1 MRNDSAVLRRQR
13 RQWYKA
19 EARQRLG
26 QGQTL
31 FNLILAALV
40 LIMLTVA
47 LTVMVDGFFAL
58 FDFGVISIDPP
69 AEAAVGAARMVLL
82 VFGLLFLLMPLWYG
96 LRGIALSAV
105 CGAPCETGQLFAA
118 FNSSY
123 TIFRVW
129 RASLWIAW
137 RIFLSTG
144 LLFALWW
151 GVGLLD
157 FPLRLFLLP
166 GAVLLTPVLL
176 LPLMGTHLLFTVM
189 HIRPEL
195 GVFAAIRLSCRLAWR
210 SLWETLTLRFSFIG
224 WFALSFVSAGV
235 MLVLYVLP
243 YFILADT
250 AYAQYLLAR
259 AAQPI
264 TISTEE
270 KNHVQ

>member
-1 MRNDSAVLRRQR
+1 MRNDSAALRRQR
-13 RQWYKA
+13 RQWYRA
-19 EARQRLG
+19 EARRLLG

-31 FNLILAALV
+31 FTLIIASLA
-40 LIMLTVA
+40 LIMLAVA

-69 AEAAVGAARMVLL
+69 ADAAIEMARITLL
-82 VFGLLFLLMPLWYG
+82 VLGLVFLLMPLWYG

-105 CGAPCETGQLFAA
+105 CGAPCTTGQLFSA
-118 FNSSY
+118 FDSPR
-123 TIFRVW
+123 TLFRVW

-137 RIFLSTG
+137 RIGLSAG

-151 GVGLLD
+151 GVGFAD
-157 FPLRLFLLP
+157 VPLRLFLLP

-176 LPLMGTHLLFTVM
+176 LPLVGTHLLFFIM

-195 GVFAAIRLSCRLAWR
+195 GVFAAVRLSCRLARR
-210 SLWETLTLRFSFIG
+210 SLWETLALRFSFIG
-224 WFALSFVSAGV
+224 WFALSFASAGV

>member
-1 MRNDSAVLRRQR
+1 MRNDSAALRRQR

-19 EARQRLG
+19 EARQLLG

-31 FNLILAALV
+31 FTLILAILT
-40 LIMLTVA
+40 LIMITVA

-69 AEAAVGAARMVLL
+69 AYGAVEIARIVLL
-82 VFGLLFLLMPLWYG
+82 VLGLLFLLMPLWYG
-96 LRGIALSAV
+96 LREIALSAV
-105 CGAPCETGQLFAA
+105 CGAPCRAGQLFSA
-118 FNSSY
+118 FDCSY
-123 TIFRVW
+123 TLFRVW

-137 RIFLSTG
+137 RIFLSAG
-144 LLFALWW
+144 LLAALWW

-157 FPLRLFLLP
+157 FSLRLFLLP

-176 LPLMGTHLLFTVM
+176 LPLMGTHLLFSIM

-195 GVFAAIRLSCRLAWR
+195 GVFAAIRLSCRLAR
-210 SLWETLTLRFSFIG
+210 HSLWETLTLRFSFAG
-224 WFALSFVSAGV
+224 WFALSFASAGV

-250 AYAQYLLAR
+250 ACVQFLLAR

>member
-1 MRNDSAVLRRQR
+1 MRNDSAALRRQR

-31 FNLILAALV
+31 FTLILSSLV

-58 FDFGVISIDPP
+58 FDFGVISVDPP
-69 AEAAVGAARMVLL
+69 AEDALAAARMALL
-82 VFGLLFLLMPLWYG
+82 VFGLLLLLMPLWYG
-96 LRGIALSAV
+96 LRGIALTAV
-105 CGAPCETGQLFAA
+105 CGESCGTGQLFSA
-118 FNSSY
+118 FDSIR
-123 TIFRVW
+123 TLFRVW

-137 RIFLSTG
+137 RIFLSFG

-157 FPLRLFLLP
+157 FPLRLILLP
-166 GAVLLTPVLL
+166 GAVLLTPILL
-176 LPLMGTHLLFTVM
+176 LPLVGTHLLFSIM
-189 HIRPEL
+189 HLRPYL
-195 GVFAAIRLSCRLAWR
+195 GVFAAIRLSCRLALR
-210 SLWETLTLRFSFIG
+210 SLWETLTLRLSFIG
-224 WFALSFVSAGV
+224 WFALAFASAGV

-250 AYAQYLLAR
+250 AYVQYLLAR

>member
-1 MRNDSAVLRRQR
+1 MRNDSAALRRQR
-13 RQWYKA
+13 RQWYRV
-19 EARQRLG
+19 EARRLLG

-31 FNLILAALV
+31 FTLILASLA
-40 LIMLTVA
+40 LIMLAVA

-69 AEAAVGAARMVLL
+69 ADAAIEMARITLL
-82 VFGLLFLLMPLWYG
+82 VLGLVFLLMPLWYG

-105 CGAPCETGQLFAA
+105 CGVPCTTGQLFSA
-118 FNSSY
+118 FDSPR
-123 TIFRVW
+123 TLFRVW

-137 RIFLSTG
+137 RIGLSAG

-151 GVGLLD
+151 GVGFAD
-157 FPLRLFLLP
+157 VPLRLFLLP

-176 LPLMGTHLLFTVM
+176 LPLVGTHLLFFIM

-195 GVFAAIRLSCRLAWR
+195 GVFAAVRLSCRLARR
-210 SLWETLTLRFSFIG
+210 SLWETLALRFSFIG
-224 WFALSFVSAGV
+224 WFALSFASAGV